1 MVTLTDRD
9 AHRRALGKWLTAD
22 GWDDRPDIL
31 VDLTPSVTEHVVHG
45 SGGMASGRR
54 AAYANGVTADD
65 SLPPDSQSSGGS
77 PTTAGVEGGR
87 LTIPTILAA

>member
-31 VDLTPSVTEHVVHG
+31 VDLTPSVTEHG
-45 SGGMASGRR
+45 QPNRLPLAARR
-54 AAYANGVTADD
+54 AN
-65 SLPPDSQSSGGS
+65 
-77 PTTAGVEGGR
+77 
-87 LTIPTILAA
+87 